1 LTSTGDPSL
10 QSGFDSITFTSSGE
24 KPTALSV
31 FVQGTTPIFAGVVAG
46 QGVRCVGGALKRL
59 YKRNASGG
67 VVTAGFSVGDP
78 PVHVRSAALGDTI
91 SPGSARY
98 YFVYYRDP
106 IVLGG
111 CPAASTF
118 NCTQAGSLIWHP

>member
-1 LTSTGDPSL
+1 MALRDL
-10 QSGFDSITFTSSGE
+10 ECRDSRSRRR
-24 KPTALSV
+24 
-31 FVQGTTPIFAGVVAG
+31 TP
-46 QGVRCVGGALKRL
+46 VRLRKRL

-78 PVHVRSAALGDTI
+78 PVHVRSASLGDPI
-91 SPGSARY
+91 SAGSARY

-106 IVLGG
+106 VVLGG

-118 NCTQAGSLIWHP
+118 NCTQAGSLIWYP